1 MYPPPNDRMSFIR
14 VAPVEFQR
22 LTESK
27 PRCTGAAMAAFGGP
41 TPS

>member
-1 MYPPPNDRMSFIR
+1 MYSLPHDTMSFIG
-14 VAPVEFQR
+14 VAPVELQR
-22 LTESK
+22 LAEPK